1 MWFAGAPL
9 RCDAVIPPAYNHRM
23 QSVDVLVR
31 GRGAV
36 GSSLALSLAA
46 QGLSV
51 GMTGVPD
58 VPRLDDVRTYALNAA
73 SVELLTELKIWA
85 SLPAD
90 AVSPVYDMVVC
101 GDAAVG
107 QPAGRLSFICVFGE
121 KSYARP
127 RDD

>member
-1 MWFAGAPL
+1 
-9 RCDAVIPPAYNHRM
+9 M

-51 GMTGVPD
+51 GMTGASEQA
-58 VPRLDDVRTYALNAA
+58 RAGDVRTYALNAA
-73 SVELLTELKIWA
+73 SVGLLTELKIWD

-90 AVSPVYDMVVC
+90 AI
-101 GDAAVG
+101 A
-107 QPAGRLSFICVFGE
+107 PA
-121 KSYARP
+121 
-127 RDD
+127 

>member
-1 MWFAGAPL
+1 MAVGAG
-9 RCDAVIPPAYNHRM
+9 PPAYNRRM

-51 GMTGVPD
+51 GMVGNAEAPKAG
-58 VPRLDDVRTYALNAA
+58 DVRTYALNAA
-73 SVELLTELKIWA
+73 SVALLTDLKVWE

-90 AVSPVYDMVVC
+90 AVSPVYDMV
-101 GDAAVG
+101 AES
-107 QPAGRLSFICVFGE
+107 P
-121 KSYARP
+121 
-127 RDD
+127 